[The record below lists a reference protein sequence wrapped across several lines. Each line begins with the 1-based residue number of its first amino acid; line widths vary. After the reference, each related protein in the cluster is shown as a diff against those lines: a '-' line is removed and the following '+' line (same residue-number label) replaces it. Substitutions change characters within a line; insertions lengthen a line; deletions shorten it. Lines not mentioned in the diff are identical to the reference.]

1 VARRDTSAAV
11 SRLNALEALVL
22 MKISLVVSC
31 GAIAGDVGRR
41 PDDWP
46 VMQVSDA
53 GFPLQLVGFFNA
65 NPALD
70 VPPAAPHAN
79 GHIVAADI

>member
-1 VARRDTSAAV
+1 
-11 SRLNALEALVL
+11 

-46 VMQVSDA
+46 VMPVSDA
-53 GFPLQLVGFFNA
+53 GFPLQLVGFVNA

-70 VPPAAPHAN
+70 VPPRLRTPTATLLPLTFEP
-79 GHIVAADI
+79 